1 MGALTPPRVAIV
13 GRGLIGRSIELGLR
27 ARGATVAAALDRG
40 DDISPLRDAD
50 LVVLA
55 APVLENIGLLRAIA
69 PVLAPAAIV
78 TDTGSTKAAIVRA
91 AAGLRF
97 VGGHPVTGGTA
108 SGPSAARP
116 DLFEGRRWILT
127 PGDDADEAAVEAV
140 RAFVESLGAV
150 SVRLPPD
157 DHDRIF
163 AAVSHLPQLVI
174 SALMRQ
180 AGESAG
186 PEGLALAGPGLRDS
200 TRLASSPPGIWRDI
214 LATNRAEIAAVLDR
228 LIGDLERLRDDADG
242 GELTRIFERAAS
254 WKIELDERPI

>member
-1 MGALTPPRVAIV
+1 MGALTPTRVAIV
-13 GRGLIGRSIELGLR
+13 GRGLIGRSIELGLL
-27 ARGATVAAALDRG
+27 ARGAPVVAALDRG
-40 DDISPLRDAD
+40 DDLSPVREAG

-55 APVLENIGLLRAIA
+55 APVLENIRLLDAIA
-69 PVLAPAAIV
+69 PLLSPAAVV

-91 AAGLRF
+91 AARVRF

-116 DLFEGRRWILT
+116 DLFEGRHWVLT
-127 PGDDADEAAVEAV
+127 PADDVDDTAVQTV
-140 RAFVESLGAV
+140 QAFVESLGAV
-150 SVRLPPD
+150 SVRLSPG

-174 SALMRQ
+174 SALMHQ

-186 PEGLALAGPGLRDS
+186 REGLGLAGPGLRDS

-214 LATNRAEIAAVLDR
+214 LATNHSEIAAALDR
-228 LIGDLERLRDDADG
+228 LIGDLVRLRDDRDG
-242 GELTRIFERAAS
+242 GEVARIFERAAF
-254 WKIELDERPI
+254 WKAELDERPI

>member
-13 GRGLIGRSIELGLR
+13 GRGLIGRSIELGLL
-27 ARGATVAAALDRG
+27 ARGAPVVAALDRG
-40 DDISPLRDAD
+40 DDLSPVREAG

-55 APVLENIGLLRAIA
+55 APVLENIRLLDAIV
-69 PVLAPAAIV
+69 PWLAPAAIV

-91 AAGLRF
+91 AADVRF

-116 DLFEGRRWILT
+116 DLFEGQRWILT
-127 PGDDADEAAVEAV
+127 PGDDADEAAVDTV
-140 RAFVESLGAV
+140 RGLVESLGAV
-150 SVRLPPD
+150 SVRLSPD

-186 PEGLALAGPGLRDS
+186 RQGLALAGPGLRDS

-214 LATNRAEIAAVLDR
+214 LTTNHAEIAAALDR
-228 LIGDLERLRDDADG
+228 LIGDLVRLRDDAG
-242 GELTRIFERAAS
+242 GEELERIFERAAF
-254 WKIELDERPI
+254 WKAELDERPI